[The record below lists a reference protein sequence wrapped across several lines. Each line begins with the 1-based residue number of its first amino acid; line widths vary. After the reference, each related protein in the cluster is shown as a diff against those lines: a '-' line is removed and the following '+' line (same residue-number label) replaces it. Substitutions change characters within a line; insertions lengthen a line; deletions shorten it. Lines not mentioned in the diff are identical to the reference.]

1 MGHTVADAV
10 IKSMAKHLRKPSD
23 AYPTPPEGT
32 QSIVNLFPLMGIK
45 PGAVI
50 GEPCCGR
57 GDLALVLEANGYKV
71 KASDIRDTGYGDPFV
86 DFLTIDPRTDDE
98 PYDVDAIVTNPPF
111 TLADDFINHAVNVLE
126 CPIVILLLK
135 TNFFNSR
142 RGLRIYNRAPHSGI
156 YPLTFRLAFL
166 EEERGSSPLMDC
178 SWFVWQRDNPRKC
191 SRPLIRPPYVPET
204 HYPESVLL
212 KDNEIQRTGN
222 SMLRDKLLESMFE
235 G

>member
-1 MGHTVADAV
+1 MAHTLADAV
-10 IKSMAKHLRKPSD
+10 VKSMALHIRKPSD

-32 QSIVNLFPLMGIK
+32 QSIVNLFPLMGVK
-45 PGAVI
+45 KGAMI

-57 GDLALVLEANGYKV
+57 GDLAMVLEANGYKV
-71 KASDIRDTGYGDPFV
+71 KASDIRDTGYGDPFI

-98 PYDVDAIVTNPPF
+98 PYDVDLICTNPPF
-111 TLADDFINHAVNVLE
+111 SLADEFINHAVNVLK
-126 CPIVILLLK
+126 CPLVILLLK

-142 RGLRIYNRAPHSGI
+142 RGARIYDKAPHTGI

-166 EEERGSSPLMDC
+166 EAERGNSPLMDC
-178 SWFVWQRDNPRKC
+178 SWFVWDANNPRKAP
-191 SRPLIRPPYVPET
+191 RPLIRPPYVPET

-212 KDNEIQRTGN
+212 KDNEIQRDAN
-222 SMLRDKLLESMFE
+222 AMLRDKLLEIVFE